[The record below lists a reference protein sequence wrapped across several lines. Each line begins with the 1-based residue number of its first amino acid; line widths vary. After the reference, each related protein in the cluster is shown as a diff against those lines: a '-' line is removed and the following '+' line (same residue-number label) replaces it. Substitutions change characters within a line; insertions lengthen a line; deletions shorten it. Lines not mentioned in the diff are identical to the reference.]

1 MERISRAFLIGTSL
15 AYLAVLFYT
24 YAYFAELSSV
34 KIKVLDNQ
42 IQFSNNTLFYSGL
55 IIPTVIVLICV
66 ALAVVIN
73 SQPIGSNFYFKQEKA
88 RNTLASWARSL
99 AGAFNLFFASLLT
112 VFIFVNNEDGL
123 TQTGYLPLLIGS
135 LLLIFF
141 WVLWLPFILRR
152 NK

>member
-1 MERISRAFLIGTSL
+1 MDRISRAFLIGTSI

-24 YAYFAELSSV
+24 YAYFAELSVV
-34 KIKVLDNQ
+34 KIKLLGNQ

-55 IIPTVIVLICV
+55 IIPIIIVLICV
-66 ALAVVIN
+66 ALAVVIK
-73 SQPIGSNFYFKQEKA
+73 SQPIGPKFYFKNEKA

-112 VFIFVNNEDGL
+112 VFIFVNNEEGL
-123 TQTGYLPLLIGS
+123 STSGYLPLIIVS
-135 LLLIFF
+135 LLMIFF

>member
-1 MERISRAFLIGTSL
+1 MDRISRAFLIGTSI

-24 YAYFAELSSV
+24 YAYFAELSIV
-34 KIKVLDNQ
+34 KIKVLNNQ
-42 IQFSNNTLFYSGL
+42 IQFSNNTLFYTGL
-55 IIPTVIVLICV
+55 IIPIVIVLICV
-66 ALAVVIN
+66 ALTVVIK
-73 SQPIGSNFYFKQEKA
+73 SQPIGPKFYFKNEKV

-112 VFIFVNNEDGL
+112 VFIFINNEEGL
-123 TQTGYLPLLIGS
+123 TQNGYLPLIIIS
-135 LLLIFF
+135 LLMIFF